1 MPQEL
6 SCSMTGVICW
16 RIECGPF
23 NLASK
28 ETAAGMGNKN
38 RQLKGQFQE
47 IFLSK
52 NKHCFELKYDVT
64 VE

>member
-1 MPQEL
+1 MPQEF
-6 SCSMTGVICW
+6 SCSITGVICW

-28 ETAAGMGNKN
+28 ETAVGMENKN
-38 RQLKGQFQE
+38 RYLKGQFQE
-47 IFLSK
+47 IFYQKISTALM
-52 NKHCFELKYDVT
+52 LQYDVT

>member
-6 SCSMTGVICW
+6 SCSISGVICW
-16 RIECGPF
+16 RIKCGPF

-38 RQLKGQFQE
+38 SQLKGQFKE
-47 IFLSK
+47 IFYQKIKKFSIQK
-52 NKHCFELKYDVT
+52 
-64 VE
+64 